1 MKRKYLLP
9 LFLVFQIVALK
20 IIRFFPAFIE
30 RWYSNGLY
38 VFISNSLRISLGK
51 LPFSLGDVLYALL
64 IIWAIRWFWL
74 LKKNKTIQSLA
85 PRQKWKA
92 ISLSILSFL
101 SVVYFLF
108 HLLWGLN
115 YYREPLYE
123 KLKMEKEY
131 SDADLIKFTQ
141 QLIAKTNA
149 IQLAITKDKNCK
161 VIVPY
166 SHDQLFQMNLNGYF
180 KLAKEHHMFSYQNLS
195 IKKSLFSVPLTYM
208 GFGGYLNPFT
218 NEAQVNSLGPL
229 YSFPMTANHEMAHQI
244 GIGSESECNFIGF
257 LASIKNDN
265 LYIQYAGYSLALRYC
280 LRSCRALNP
289 KIVVKLLPTIHPG
302 ILENYKESELFWK
315 KYDTIIDKGFHAFY
329 DVFLKFNQQKDGMES
344 YSKYVDLMINYN
356 KKHPKS
362 LKLDHSIK

>member
-9 LFLVFQIVALK
+9 LFLVFQIVVLK
-20 IIRFFPAFIE
+20 IIRFFPEFIE
-30 RWYSNGLY
+30 CWYSNGLY

-101 SVVYFLF
+101 SIVYFLF

-115 YYREPLYE
+115 YYRVPLYE
-123 KLKMEKEY
+123 KMKIEREY
-131 SDADLIKFTQ
+131 SDADLAFFTQ
-141 QLIAKTNA
+141 KLIAKTNA
-149 IQLAITKDKNCK
+149 IQLGLMKDKNRK
-161 VIVPY
+161 VVVPY
-166 SHDQLFQMNLNGYF
+166 SKSQLFEMNRNGYQN
-180 KLAKEHHMFSYQNLS
+180 LALEHSMFQYSHLS
-195 IKKSLFSVPLTYM
+195 IKKSLFSIPLTYM

-244 GIGSESECNFIGF
+244 GFASESECNFIGF
-257 LASIKNDN
+257 LASIKNEDA
-265 LYIQYAGYSLALRYC
+265 YIQYSGYSLALRYC
-280 LRSCRALNP
+280 LRNWQARDEKKVGLFLKS
-289 KIVVKLLPTIHPG
+289 IHPG
-302 ILENYKESELFWK
+302 ILANFKESEIFWK
-315 KYDTIIDKGFHAFY
+315 QYDTFIDKGFHIFY
-329 DVFLKFNQQKDGMES
+329 DNFLKMNQQKDGMEG
-344 YSKYVDLMINYN
+344 YSKYVDLMVNYF
-356 KKHPKS
+356 KQHS
-362 LKLDHSIK
+362 L

>member
-9 LFLVFQIVALK
+9 LFLVFQIVLLK

-30 RWYSNGLY
+30 RWYSNGFY

-85 PRQKWKA
+85 PKQKWKA

-101 SVVYFLF
+101 SIVYFLF

-123 KLKMEKEY
+123 KMKIEREY
-131 SDADLIKFTQ
+131 SDADLALFTQ
-141 QLIAKTNA
+141 KLIAKTNA
-149 IQLAITKDKNCK
+149 IQLGLMKDKNRK
-161 VIVPY
+161 VVVPY
-166 SHDQLFQMNLNGYF
+166 SKSQLFEMNRNGYQN
-180 KLAKEHHMFSYQNLS
+180 LALEHSMFQYSHLS
-195 IKKSLFSVPLTYM
+195 IKKSLFSIPLTYM

-244 GIGSESECNFIGF
+244 GFASESECNFIGF
-257 LASIKNDN
+257 LASIKNEDA
-265 LYIQYAGYSLALRYC
+265 YIQYSGYSLALRYC
-280 LRSCRALNP
+280 LRNWQARDEKKVGLFLKS
-289 KIVVKLLPTIHPG
+289 IHPG
-302 ILENYKESELFWK
+302 VLANFKESEIFWK
-315 KYDTIIDKGFHAFY
+315 QYDTFIDKGFHIFY
-329 DVFLKFNQQKDGMES
+329 DNFLKMNQQKDGMEG
-344 YSKYVDLMINYN
+344 YSKYVDLMVNYF
-356 KKHPKS
+356 KQHS
-362 LKLDHSIK
+362 L